1 MKQIEK
7 RTLLLGAAAIC
18 WGILFPEYLFTA
30 DSYTAFV
37 QETGDACGTADTDG
51 TWYAGGAPDTDGT
64 WYAGSTAD
72 TDGTWYAG
80 GMSDADGA
88 GQTGAMTGTGGTGYA
103 CGAAGASG
111 AGQAGGI
118 EREEA
123 PADADDLYGAVR
135 SGRVRYRFRIYEYL
149 KHHFFSRIE
158 KEENA
163 LLWRELC
170 AQRGDAGSERGI
182 VYLWST
188 RGRTD
193 MRRSAYLIRESAV

>member
-7 RTLLLGAAAIC
+7 RTLLLGVAAIC
-18 WGILFPEYLFTA
+18 WGILFPEYLFTT

-51 TWYAGGAPDTDGT
+51 TWYEGGVPDT
-64 WYAGSTAD
+64 
-72 TDGTWYAG
+72 
-80 GMSDADGA
+80 DGA

-111 AGQAGGI
+111 AGQADGI

-123 PADADDLYGAVR
+123 PADTDDLYGAVR

-149 KHHFFSRIE
+149 KHHLFSRIE

-182 VYLWST
+182 VYLWSI

>member
-18 WGILFPEYLFTA
+18 WGILFPEYLFTT

-37 QETGDACGTADTDG
+37 QETGDAGVTPDTDGTRYAGGVSDADG
-51 TWYAGGAPDTDGT
+51 TWYAGGVSDADGT
-64 WYAGSTAD
+64 WYEGGTSD
-72 TDGTWYAG
+72 TDG
-80 GMSDADGA
+80 AD
-88 GQTGAMTGTGGTGYA
+88 QNGAMTGTGGTGDA
-103 CGAAGASG
+103 GGAAGASG
-111 AGQAGGI
+111 AGQADGV
-118 EREEA
+118 EHEEA
-123 PADADDLYGAVR
+123 SADAEDLYEAVR

-170 AQRGDAGSERGI
+170 ALRGDAGSERGI

-188 RGRTD
+188 QGRTD
-193 MRRSAYLIRESAV
+193 MRRSAYLIRESAG

>member
-1 MKQIEK
+1 MKQIKK

-18 WGILFPEYLFTA
+18 WGILFPEYLFTT

-37 QETGDACGTADTDG
+37 QETGDACGAAGADG
-51 TWYAGGAPDTDGT
+51 TWYACGTSDT
-64 WYAGSTAD
+64 
-72 TDGTWYAG
+72 
-80 GMSDADGA
+80 DGA
-88 GQTGAMTGTGGTGYA
+88 GQNGAMTGAGGTGDA

-111 AGQAGGI
+111 AGQADGI
-118 EREEA
+118 EHEEA
-123 PADADDLYGAVR
+123 SADADDLYEAVR

-149 KHHFFSRIE
+149 KNHFFSRIE

-170 AQRGDAGSERGI
+170 AQCRDAGTERGI

>member
-18 WGILFPEYLFTA
+18 WGILFPEYLFTT

-37 QETGDACGTADTDG
+37 QETED
-51 TWYAGGAPDTDGT
+51 
-64 WYAGSTAD
+64 
-72 TDGTWYAG
+72 
-80 GMSDADGA
+80 
-88 GQTGAMTGTGGTGYA
+88 
-103 CGAAGASG
+103 AGASG
-111 AGQAGGI
+111 AGQADGI
-118 EREEA
+118 EHEEA
-123 PADADDLYGAVR
+123 SADAEDLYEAVR

-170 AQRGDAGSERGI
+170 ALRGDAGSERGI

-188 RGRTD
+188 QGRTD
-193 MRRSAYLIRESAV
+193 MRRSAYLIRESAG